1 MLVLL
6 GERHEREHHVTDAAL
21 SLCDVK
27 AVYTLC
33 ARHAHQEDGWPA
45 LVKVIYC
52 IIIFIWPC
60 TLCYLFFCS
69 PAIFSRTCIAILLYW
84 TNNRKR
90 EIDNWN
96 AGCKWLMIWMDA
108 SESHDTLRCQ
118 WGPQNV
124 LTMLCKDIG
133 ASDDSRYLALSRYRR
148 DGWTCRLGWQD
159 DSGHYWQKVVPWWQL
174 HGLQFYCSM
183 GTAWTLLH
191 FTSLWKTFLNTNF

>member
-21 SLCDVK
+21 SSCDVK

-69 PAIFSRTCIAILLYW
+69 PAIFSRIAILLYW

-133 ASDDSRYLALSRYRR
+133 ASDDSRYLALSRVISLSARWVDVQTWLTGR
-148 DGWTCRLGWQD
+148 QRALLTESCP
-159 DSGHYWQKVVPWWQL
+159 VVTASWLAVLLQ
-174 HGLQFYCSM
+174 HGNCLDLASFY
-183 GTAWTLLH
+183 
-191 FTSLWKTFLNTNF
+191 